1 MIYNTIMIKFSRLS
15 TKFQMDF
22 RSTLALLFACSVI
35 CVDSRFGSE
44 VEYPWGKMFE
54 VLSDKVVNVPVTVQ
68 GQLADVP
75 GEGTRMGV
83 RGEMNLVSSKPQN
96 LTLWAL
102 HNRIFDKRQK
112 MARLVSNTI
121 GLTFRHMT
129 GATVYVS
136 GTKEHRGNGGNTY
149 GTVGAALPVINS
161 DKTSFNVVGQSNF
174 RVDGVPQSHRLGFKL
189 THTFRK

>member
-1 MIYNTIMIKFSRLS
+1 
-15 TKFQMDF
+15 MDF
-22 RSTLALLFACSVI
+22 RSTLILLGCSLVF
-35 CVDSRFGSE
+35 VDSRFGSE

-54 VLSDKVVNVPVTVQ
+54 VLSNKVVNVPVTVL
-68 GQLADVP
+68 GQLDDVP

-83 RGEMNLVSSKPQN
+83 RGEVNLMSSKPQN

-129 GATVYVS
+129 GATVYIS
-136 GTKEHRGNGGNTY
+136 GTKEHRGSGGNTY
-149 GTVGAALPVINS
+149 GSVGAALPVINK
-161 DKTSFNVVGQSNF
+161 DQTSFNVVGQSNF
-174 RVDGVPQSHRLGFKL
+174 GVDGVPQSHRLGFKL
-189 THTFRK
+189 THMFRK